1 MSGVPDRDQRVH
13 PPTPRRVEEF
23 RKRGEIALSRDLTS
37 ALALGAGAVA
47 LALGAPGAAAQI
59 TNFTVGALRSLEH
72 GSAVAPRAIVSL
84 AGEVIVA
91 CAAPVAVAATVA
103 VGVAGLLQLGWPP
116 ALRGLKMEIGRVL
129 GFSSLGQIVSLR
141 QLGFRTLLALAKLGA
156 VGAVAAA
163 VVAAEWRRFLAAPV
177 LSATALGAR
186 LAGAIGRV
194 AAAAIGALVVL
205 GALEYLK
212 ARRDLAARMRMTTEE
227 LRREAREMDGDPHVK
242 RRRRQRMRELAKRRL
257 TAAVASADTVI
268 VNPTHYA
275 VAIRYRAEEAQAPRV
290 VAKGVD
296 AEAARIR
303 ELARQH
309 GVPVVSEPPLCRLI
323 YKLVPEGRQIPAEL
337 YKAVAEVLA
346 YVYRLRNRRAGTSRR
361 TP

>member
-1 MSGVPDRDQRVH
+1 MSGVPDRDQRIH

-23 RKRGEIALSRDLTS
+23 RKRGELALSRDLTAS
-37 ALALGAGAVA
+37 LALGAGVAA
-47 LALGAPGAAAQI
+47 LALTAPRAAAEI
-59 TNFTVGALRSLEH
+59 AGFTVGALRSLER
-72 GSAVAPRAIVSL
+72 GVAIAPRALVSV

-91 CAAPVAVAATVA
+91 CAQPVVIAAAVAVS
-103 VGVAGLLQLGWPP
+103 VAGLLQLGWPP
-116 ALRGLKMEIGRVL
+116 SLRGLKLEIGRVF
-129 GFSSLGQIVSLR
+129 GFSSLGQLVSPR
-141 QLGFRTLLALAKLGA
+141 QLAFRTLYALVKLGA
-156 VGAVAAA
+156 VGAVAWA
-163 VVAAEWRRFLAAPV
+163 VLAAEWRRFLEAPA
-177 LSATALGAR
+177 LSAAALGPR
-186 LAGAIGRV
+186 LAGAVGRV
-194 AAAAIGALVVL
+194 AGAAVGALVVL

-227 LRREAREMDGDPHVK
+227 LRREARELDGDPHVK
-242 RRRRQRMRELAKRRL
+242 RRRRQRMREMAKRRL
-257 TAAVASADTVI
+257 AAAVASADTVI

-275 VAIRYRAEEAQAPRV
+275 VALRYRSDEAQAPRV

-309 GVPVVSEPPLCRLI
+309 GIPVVSEPPLCRLI

-346 YVYRLRNRRAGTSRR
+346 YVYRLRSGRRS
-361 TP
+361 